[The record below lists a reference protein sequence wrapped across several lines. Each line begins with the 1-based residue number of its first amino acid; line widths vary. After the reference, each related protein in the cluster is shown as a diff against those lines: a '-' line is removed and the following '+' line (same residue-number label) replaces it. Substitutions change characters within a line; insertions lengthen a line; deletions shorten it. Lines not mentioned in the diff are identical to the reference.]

1 MKKLTFSKDIRK
13 FEIRGITLIAN
24 TATGSIMGL
33 NEKGLEVINEIERNN
48 EINLDHLDENQR
60 NIISVLEDNDFLV
73 SDNYTSKQYEINS
86 AYLHITNICNL
97 NCIGC
102 YSYDNTRN
110 ACLDKSKDTI
120 EKYMYELNKVGVK
133 RIVISG
139 GEPLLRKDITE
150 ILKYAKE
157 ELEIPVIDIITNG
170 TIHKKELIKSI
181 KPYVSSIAV
190 SIDGYSKEHPK
201 FIRDDGIF
209 EKVVSTVELI
219 RDAGVQVSILPT
231 IHSKNYLN
239 INEYI
244 KLSKELGVGISFSIL
259 SCNNEEFKEHILE
272 ESHFDEIVRCLL
284 QKEDGIHVED
294 SPLNFTI
301 DVGHSCGTGKHI
313 ISIASDGSV
322 YPCHMLHDEKF
333 KMGNLDE
340 STLKGI
346 LDSNIIAKKFQKLT
360 VENIEECNKCEYM
373 YLCKGG
379 CRARSYFANGNVD
392 CKDSYCKMNKIY
404 FDEFIKTIT
413 KLA

>member
-1 MKKLTFSKDIRK
+1 MGKLAFSKDVRK
-13 FEIRGITLIAN
+13 FGIQGITMLAN
-24 TATGSIMGL
+24 TANGSIMGL
-33 NEKGLEVINEIERNN
+33 NEKGIELINKIENN
-48 EINLDHLDENQR
+48 SEINLDHLDNDEKM
-60 NIISVLEDNDFLV
+60 IISALEENDFLLK
-73 SDNYTSKQYEINS
+73 DNHISKEYEINS

-110 ACLDKSKDTI
+110 ACLDKSKENI
-120 EKYMYELNKVGVK
+120 EKYFYELSSVGVN

-139 GEPLLRKDITE
+139 GEPLLRKDIAE
-150 ILKYAKE
+150 ILKYVKE
-157 ELEIPVIDIITNG
+157 ELKIPVIDIITNG
-170 TIHKKELIKSI
+170 TIQNKELFESI
-181 KPYVSSIAV
+181 KPYVCSIAV
-190 SIDGYSKEHPK
+190 SIAGYSEEHPK

-209 EKVVSTVELI
+209 EKVVSTIELI
-219 RDAGVQVSILPT
+219 RDTGIPVSILPT

-244 KLSKELGVGISFSIL
+244 KLSKDLGVGISFSIL

-284 QKEDGIHVED
+284 QKADGIHIED

-340 STLKGI
+340 NTLKDI
-346 LDSNIIAKKFQKLT
+346 LDNNIISKKFQGLT
-360 VENIEECNKCEYM
+360 VENIEDCNKCEYM

-379 CRARSYFANGNVD
+379 CRARSYFAYGNVE

-404 FDEFIKTIT
+404 FDEFIKTVT